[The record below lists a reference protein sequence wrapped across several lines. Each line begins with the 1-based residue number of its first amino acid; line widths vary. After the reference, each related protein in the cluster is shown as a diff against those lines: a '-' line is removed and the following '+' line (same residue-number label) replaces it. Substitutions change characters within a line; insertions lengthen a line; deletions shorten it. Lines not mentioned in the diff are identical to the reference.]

1 MNRNALAFV
10 SRAAAP
16 PGVDETTR
24 ALSETLA
31 RADAGPADVNAISQ
45 NPGGSA
51 AVGEFNPC
59 VARTH
64 AFDGL
69 RGLLALIV
77 VLWHATSPI
86 GLLWFAYPAKMAVFG
101 FFVLSGLVLTR
112 AWDGRVG
119 VFLLQRIVR
128 LWPTYAVCLAAGYVI
143 AGAHPDWR
151 QFAWFPLMVPDAEPR
166 VDPPTW
172 SLVVEAWAM
181 PLMPL
186 IVWCGSGSLARAWVA
201 AIACIGA
208 VWITASV
215 AFQQY
220 WLALSFFVIGAL
232 LARWSPRAAWL
243 EAAPMQWVGKIS
255 YSLYLSHWL
264 VFALA
269 RELFGPI
276 GGIAALPLAFPVGWL
291 VWRTIERPSIVASRR
306 VKSGAGRLADSCAS
320 ARRLPA
326 S

>member
-1 MNRNALAFV
+1 MNRNALVFV

-16 PGVDETTR
+16 AGADQ
-24 ALSETLA
+24 AA
-31 RADAGPADVNAISQ
+31 RASSGTDAGPADVGAVSHS
-45 NPGGSA
+45 P
-51 AVGEFNPC
+51 AVGAFNPC
-59 VARTH
+59 AARTH

-69 RGLLALIV
+69 RGLLAVIV
-77 VLWHATSPI
+77 VLWHATSPL
-86 GLLWFAYPAKMAVFG
+86 GLLWFAYPAKIAVFG

-112 AWDGRVG
+112 AWDGRIG

-151 QFAWFPLMVPDAEPR
+151 QFAWFPLMVPDAAPR
-166 VDPPTW
+166 IDPPTW

-186 IVWCGSGSLARAWVA
+186 IVWCGSGSLGRAWIAAVA
-201 AIACIGA
+201 CLGA
-208 VWITASV
+208 VWITTDV

-220 WLALSFFVIGAL
+220 WLALSFFVIGAR
-232 LARWSPRAAWL
+232 LARWSPRAPWL

-269 RELFGPI
+269 REAFGPI
-276 GGIAALPLAFPVGWL
+276 GGIVALPLAFPVGWL
-291 VWRTIERPSIVASRR
+291 VWRTIERPSIAASRR
-306 VKSGAGRLADSCAS
+306 VKRGVGRVADLYAPTS
-320 ARRLPA
+320 RRPA

>member
-1 MNRNALAFV
+1 MNRNAHAFV

-16 PGVDETTR
+16 PGANEAVG
-24 ALSETLA
+24 ALSETPA
-31 RADAGPADVNAISQ
+31 RPEAGPADVDAICRNA
-45 NPGGSA
+45 GGAA
-51 AVGEFNPC
+51 AVGAFNPGL
-59 VARTH
+59 ARTP

-77 VLWHATSPI
+77 VLWHATSPT
-86 GLLWFAYPAKMAVFG
+86 GLLWFAYPAKIAVFG

-119 VFLLQRIVR
+119 VFLLQRLVR

-143 AGAHPDWR
+143 AGMHPDWR
-151 QFAWFPLMVPDAEPR
+151 QFAWFPLMVPDAAPR
-166 VDPPTW
+166 IDPPTW

-208 VWITASV
+208 VWITADV

-220 WLALSFFVIGAL
+220 WLALSFFVIGAH
-232 LARWSPRAAWL
+232 LARWSPRVAWL
-243 EAAPMQWVGKIS
+243 EAAPVQWVGKIS

-269 RELFGPI
+269 REAFGPI
-276 GGIAALPLAFPVGWL
+276 GGIVALPLAFPVGWL
-291 VWRTIERPSIVASRR
+291 VWRMIERPSIAASRR
-306 VKSGAGRLADSCAS
+306 VKRGAGGPVDSCAS
-320 ARRLPA
+320 TVRVV